1 MRPKATKIR
10 PPKLGPFSDTGSK
23 FRRGENKNRKLFPE
37 KTWQKKLG
45 KGLDRIVGKR
55 VEKRT
60 RELICLAPFY
70 SGYKI
75 HLGTNGNGLGPII
88 PIDLPVN

>member
-37 KTWQKKLG
+37 KTWQKNWG
-45 KGLDRIVGKR
+45 KGWTEEWAK
-55 VEKRT
+55 
-60 RELICLAPFY
+60 ELKKELE
-70 SGYKI
+70 S
-75 HLGTNGNGLGPII
+75 
-88 PIDLPVN
+88 